1 MSLSTSRLSK
11 IICQNLLHIDAT
23 SSNNAYQA
31 QGAIWDLLILDFR
44 VARHKMLNNMWTHC

>member
-31 QGAIWDLLILDFR
+31 QGCNLRSFDSRF
-44 VARHKMLNNMWTHC
+44 